1 MPNTIN
7 SAADQGSRWL
17 GVQAAI
23 IERKA
28 GLSEFIEALGGSEPL
43 EWNPRSIGKMSREPT
58 LRAWVSGLL
67 PARRSPE
74 NSGIADYFAA
84 RKIPFEAECACGNMG
99 LYEKFSLRT
108 A

>member
-28 GLSEFIEALGGSEPL
+28 GLSEFIEALGAFDNCRLEP
-43 EWNPRSIGKMSREPT
+43 EPAGY
-58 LRAWVSGLL
+58 LD
-67 PARRSPE
+67 RR
-74 NSGIADYFAA
+74 
-84 RKIPFEAECACGNMG
+84 RC
-99 LYEKFSLRT
+99 
-108 A
+108 

>member
-28 GLSEFIEALGGSEPL
+28 GLSEFIEALAGSEPL
-43 EWNPRSIGKMSREPT
+43 EWNPRSIGKTSREPT
-58 LRAWVSGLL
+58 RGGLGQR
-67 PARRSPE
+67 PGAGAYAPE

-84 RKIPFEAECACGNMG
+84 RKMPLEPE
-99 LYEKFSLRT
+99 
-108 A
+108 

>member
-58 LRAWVSGLL
+58 PRGF
-67 PARRSPE
+67 
-74 NSGIADYFAA
+74 G
-84 RKIPFEAECACGNMG
+84 
-99 LYEKFSLRT
+99 
-108 A
+108 